1 MTFVAAS
8 DRRKDPKRPLGARKE
23 EVSLMDGSGR
33 IEPNLSLDQTVLPSL
48 VKRALAYM
56 RGNLAEKITL
66 SDVVSAS
73 ATSERTLLKQ
83 FKKCVG
89 LSPLVYLRRY
99 RLNAARH
106 ELLTEGSDEAIADI
120 AIRCGYPHLGRFAG
134 EYRRLLRRVLRLP
147 PDDEFARR
155 RLTVHSC
162 RQECC
167 PMPIVPAAAAWR
179 ERAFTGDPA
188 VAQYCETLQESL
200 QARDLTEQ
208 LAATLAHVRVASVV
222 LAHPSS
228 PVSMNVPQPRNTG
241 ARYCL
246 LGRLKQHGQRVRVTV
261 RLVEV
266 ATDQHLWGDSFD
278 GLIDN
283 PLELQDRVADTV
295 LRGITANITDAE
307 IARASS
313 KDLRDRGARELVL
326 QAFPLILNADA
337 GSALKAAALLHSAI
351 DTDPADATAAA
362 LLAFSQLQLIGYYGT
377 ESQSAAFN
385 VAVQHLRRA
394 VLLDDSDPLVLVARA
409 ALAEW
414 LPQPDDAG
422 TPLSRA
428 LAIDPTSTWAWERR
442 AYARLSE
449 DADHA
454 IADFQQALQLR
465 GPAMARTNCLHG
477 IASAHLCAGRW
488 EDADL
493 WLRKALAENP
503 HAEWMHRTIS
513 RLALRRGDVPG
524 IARAV
529 ECLRRAHPFLTVSFL
544 AGNHPV
550 STCDPDWLGA
560 VADAGLP
567 L

>member
-8 DRRKDPKRPLGARKE
+8 DRRKDPRRPTGAHRE

-33 IEPNLSLDQTVLPSL
+33 IEPNLPLDQTVLPHL

-66 SDVVSAS
+66 SDVMQAC

-106 ELLTEGSDEAIADI
+106 ELLTEGSDEAITDI
-120 AIRCGYPHLGRFAG
+120 AIRCGYPHVGRFAG
-134 EYRRLLRRVLRLP
+134 EYRRLFGESPSATRRRVRPQTADRALVGKN
-147 PDDEFARR
+147 AAQ
-155 RLTVHSC
+155 C
-162 RQECC
+162 RSS
-167 PMPIVPAAAAWR
+167 VAAAWR
-179 ERAFTGDPA
+179 ERPSLVILPLRT
-188 VAQYCETLQESL
+188 ETLQESL

-208 LAATLAHVRVASVV
+208 LAATLAHVRVASLV

-228 PVSMNVPQPRNTG
+228 PVSMNAPQPRNTG

-266 ATDQHLWGDSFD
+266 ATDRHLWGDSFD

-313 KDLRDRGARELVL
+313 KDPRDRGARELVL

-337 GSALKAAALLHSAI
+337 GSAQKAAALLHAAI

-394 VLLDDSDPLVLVARA
+394 VLLDNSDPLVLVARA

-414 LPQPDDAG
+414 LPQPDDVE

-465 GPAMARTNCLHG
+465 GPAMARTNCFHG
-477 IASAHLCAGRW
+477 IACANLCAGRW

-503 HAEWMHRTIS
+503 HAHWIHRTIS

-550 STCDPDWLGA
+550 SACDPDWLGA

>member
-8 DRRKDPKRPLGARKE
+8 GRRKDPKRPLGARKE

-66 SDVVSAS
+66 SDVMQAC

-134 EYRRLLRRVLRLP
+134 EYRRLFGESPSATRERVRP
-147 PDDEFARR
+147 QTADRAPVGKNAAY
-155 RLTVHSC
+155 C
-162 RQECC
+162 RSS
-167 PMPIVPAAAAWR
+167 VAAVWR
-179 ERAFTGDPA
+179 ERPSLVILPLRT
-188 VAQYCETLQESL
+188 ETLQESL

-228 PVSMNVPQPRNTG
+228 PVSMNAPQPRNTG
-241 ARYCL
+241 TQYCL
-246 LGRLKQHGQRVRVTV
+246 LGRLKQHGQRMRVTV
-261 RLVEV
+261 RLLEV
-266 ATDQHLWGDSFD
+266 ATDRHLWGDSFD
-278 GLIDN
+278 GSIDN

-295 LRGITANITDAE
+295 VRGVATNITDAE
-307 IARASS
+307 VARASS
-313 KDLRDRGARELVL
+313 KDPRDRGARELVL

-377 ESQSAAFN
+377 ESQGAAFN

-465 GPAMARTNCLHG
+465 GPAMARTNCFHG
-477 IASAHLCAGRW
+477 IACAHLCAGRW

-503 HAEWMHRTIS
+503 RAHWIHRTIS